1 MRWLKMQC
9 RCATTGCEVAR
20 LFGYLA
26 VTMLVSPHRSG
37 IWMEGVNDGIAVQIV
52 VLVVVIAVQ

>member
-37 IWMEGVNDGIAVQIV
+37 IWMEGVNGIAVQIM
-52 VLVVVIAVQ
+52 VVVVEVNSV